1 MPTHLAPETSTLIDV
16 LQARLTAQ
24 AWVARRAELTPGLRA
39 AHLVGGITAMDDIA
53 PFPSG
58 KDVDL
63 HLIYAAGSP
72 ELDEAGPGLAI
83 VEELFG
89 GIAIEAGL
97 KTEAAYQS
105 PDVVLANPEVAYHL
119 TVESILYDPDGLLE
133 ALQGPVRRDYARRTW
148 VKARLEHERR
158 GSAGAFDL
166 LQWARAK
173 WGASGELNIL
183 GYTTTF
189 AAAAMQVAALQPP
202 RLGGRVFLHLR
213 ESLEQHGRRDF
224 YEALLAAQG
233 IARLDAAAVEQFLH
247 EAADAFDLV
256 ILLREA
262 GKIPNAEGI
271 PFAHKLHRH
280 LRPYFVETCRTLLDT
295 GHHHEAMGWI
305 LPYYLATADVINSAG
320 PEVARSVV
328 TIRAQMLLRAL
339 GLERPAVRA
348 AAVMQARQIYSEI
361 FALAD
366 AIIAANPA
374 ISD

>member
-1 MPTHLAPETSTLIDV
+1 MDV

-24 AWVARRAELTPGLRA
+24 AWVTQRARQTPGLRA
-39 AHLVGGITAMDDIA
+39 AHLVGGITAMDDVA
-53 PFPSG
+53 PFPTG

-72 ELDEAGPGLAI
+72 ALTAHGPGLPI

-97 KTEAAYQS
+97 KAETDYGSAE
-105 PDVVLANPEVAYHL
+105 VVLANPEIAYHL
-119 TVESILYDPDGLLE
+119 TVESVLYDPDGLLE
-133 ALQGPVRRDYARRTW
+133 ALQGAVRRDYAQRQWAT
-148 VKARLEHERR
+148 ARLEHERR
-158 GSAGAFDL
+158 GLAGAFDL

-202 RLGGRVFLHLR
+202 RMGGRVYLHLR
-213 ESLEQHGRRDF
+213 ESLEHYGRLDL
-224 YEALLAAQG
+224 YEELLAAQG
-233 IARLDAAAVEQFLH
+233 LARLDVAAVEQFLR

-256 ILLREA
+256 ALLREA

-280 LRPYFVETCRTLLDT
+280 LRPYFVETCRSLLDA
-295 GHHHEAMGWI
+295 GHHREAMGWVM
-305 LPYYLATADVINSAG
+305 PYFLATADVVGSAG
-320 PEVARSVV
+320 PEVAQSVV
-328 TIRAQMLLRAL
+328 TIRREMLLRAL
-339 GLERPAVRA
+339 GLQGTAARA
-348 AAVMQARQIYSEI
+348 AAVTQARQIYAEI
-361 FALAD
+361 FTLAE

-374 ISD
+374 LRD